1 MNNKQALDAAILA
14 INTVLFPDATSD
26 KDFYWFDQHGDEAI
40 AKLDELRKELT

>member
-1 MNNKQALDAAILA
+1 MNNKEALDAAILA

-40 AKLDELRKELT
+40 VVLAELRKELA